1 MVWTLMSTRWLGLS
15 SATVETWNT
24 SSTGGFPSMWC
35 ITIQLLIIR
44 RLSRFFTI
52 LLVPLMLSL
61 RFICCRSAE
70 ILLLL
75 RRVHLE
81 SWHVLFA
88 ERAIYKSFQSC
99 FLLTNHLLCWN
110 FLNWICL
117 GFNSLESKVPEWC
130 CLDLFCLRGCF
141 GVDYSCLEGYSRSKY
156 EIEWYKHS
164 RIWWT

>member
-44 RLSRFFTI
+44 RLSQFFTI

-88 ERAIYKSFQSC
+88 ERAISKSFQSC
-99 FLLTNHLLCWN
+99 FKLSFIVLKIPNLS
-110 FLNWICL
+110 CL
-117 GFNSLESKVPEWC
+117 GFNILESKVPEWC
-130 CLDLFCLRGCF
+130 CLVLFCLRGRF
-141 GVDYSCLEGYSRSKY
+141 GVDYSCLEGYSRNKY
-156 EIEWYKHS
+156 EIEWYMHS
-164 RIWWT
+164 GIWWT